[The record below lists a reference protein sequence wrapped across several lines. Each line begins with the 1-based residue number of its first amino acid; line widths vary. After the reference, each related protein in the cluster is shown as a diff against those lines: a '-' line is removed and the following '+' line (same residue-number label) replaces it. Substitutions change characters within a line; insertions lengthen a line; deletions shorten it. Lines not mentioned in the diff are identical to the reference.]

1 MAWLNAYLEKHG
13 RQWMFQYI
21 TQQDQLYD
29 LYAAMASTDTYA
41 LDTEFIKVNT
51 LRPCLGLLQINVNG
65 QVFLLDGKTL
75 DLTDLWLLV
84 FNARLNVLHAC
95 SEDLDLIHYYANQ
108 KPLDNVF
115 DTQTGLAFLGH
126 GLQLSY
132 QQALS
137 QELGIQIDK
146 GETRSD
152 WLARPLRPEQLHY
165 AANDVIHLPALA
177 QTIRD
182 QLLQKD
188 LWELVLEDCSTSAQ
202 EIASETPLTELYLDV
217 ANFRYNR
224 KQLAQLQQLCV
235 WREQIARA
243 TDQPKS
249 FILKNST
256 MVDLLD
262 KQPINAYQ
270 LQRIKDLR
278 PNILREHGKTILDLM
293 HYLPD
298 HSLWPSRLPRPL
310 RYKNN
315 ELLDQ
320 VQQYVATVSASIQV
334 PAEVLLR
341 KKWLSAMINLVA
353 TKEDENKLPAYLLGW
368 RYGML
373 TRPILN
379 LLGQQQQALAAETAP
394 VD

>member
-1 MAWLNAYLEKHG
+1 
-13 RQWMFQYI
+13 MFQYI

-51 LRPCLGLLQINVNG
+51 LRPCLGLLQINANG

-108 KPLDNVF
+108 KPLANVF
-115 DTQTGLAFLGH
+115 DTQMGLAFLGH

-165 AANDVIHLPALA
+165 AANDVVHLPALA
-177 QTIRD
+177 QTVRD

-188 LWELVLEDCSTSAQ
+188 LWELVLEDCSTCAQ
-202 EIASETPLTELYLDV
+202 EIATETPLTELYLDV

-256 MVDLLD
+256 MVDLLE

-298 HSLWPSRLPRPL
+298 HSVWPARLPRPL

-320 VQQYVATVSASIQV
+320 VQQYVSTLSASIQV
-334 PAEVLLR
+334 PSEVLLR
-341 KKWLSAMINLVA
+341 KKWLGAMINLVA

-368 RYGML
+368 RYEML

>member
-1 MAWLNAYLEKHG
+1 
-13 RQWMFQYI
+13 MFQYI

-188 LWELVLEDCSTSAQ
+188 LWELVLEDCSTSAH

-368 RYGML
+368 RYEML

>member
-1 MAWLNAYLEKHG
+1 
-13 RQWMFQYI
+13 MFQYI

-188 LWELVLEDCSTSAQ
+188 LWELVLEDCSTSAH

-353 TKEDENKLPAYLLGW
+353 TKDDENKLPAYLLGW
-368 RYGML
+368 RYEML

>member
-1 MAWLNAYLEKHG
+1 
-13 RQWMFQYI
+13 MFQYI

-353 TKEDENKLPAYLLGW
+353 TKDDENKLPAYLLGW
-368 RYGML
+368 RYEML

>member
-1 MAWLNAYLEKHG
+1 
-13 RQWMFQYI
+13 MFQYI

-115 DTQTGLAFLGH
+115 DTQMGLAFLGH

-320 VQQYVATVSASIQV
+320 VQQYVTTVSASIQV

-368 RYGML
+368 RYEML

>member
-1 MAWLNAYLEKHG
+1 
-13 RQWMFQYI
+13 MFQYI

-84 FNARLNVLHAC
+84 FNARLTVLHAC

-188 LWELVLEDCSTSAQ
+188 LWELVLEDCSTSAH

-368 RYGML
+368 RYEML

>member
-1 MAWLNAYLEKHG
+1 
-13 RQWMFQYI
+13 MFQYI

-108 KPLDNVF
+108 KPLNNVF
-115 DTQTGLAFLGH
+115 DTQMGLAFLGH

-132 QQALS
+132 QQSLS

-152 WLARPLRPEQLHY
+152 WLARPLRPEQLQY

-177 QTIRD
+177 HKVRE
-182 QLLQKD
+182 QLLQKN
-188 LWELVLEDCSTSAQ
+188 LWDWVLQDCRISAQ
-202 EIASETPLTELYLDV
+202 EIASETPLMELYLDV

-262 KQPINAYQ
+262 KQPMNAYQ

-298 HSLWPSRLPRPL
+298 HSQWPSRLPRPL

-320 VQQYVATVSASIQV
+320 VQHYVASLSDSIQV

-353 TKEDENKLPAYLLGW
+353 LKEDENKLPAYLLGW
-368 RYGML
+368 RYEML

>member
-1 MAWLNAYLEKHG
+1 
-13 RQWMFQYI
+13 MFQYI

-188 LWELVLEDCSTSAQ
+188 LWELVLEDCSTSAH

-353 TKEDENKLPAYLLGW
+353 AKEDENKLPAYLLGW
-368 RYGML
+368 RYEML

>member
-1 MAWLNAYLEKHG
+1 
-13 RQWMFQYI
+13 MFQYI

-188 LWELVLEDCSTSAQ
+188 LWELVLEDCSTSAH
-202 EIASETPLTELYLDV
+202 EIASEAPLTELYLDV

-298 HSLWPSRLPRPL
+298 HSLWPSRMPRPL

-320 VQQYVATVSASIQV
+320 VQQYVTTVSASIQV

-353 TKEDENKLPAYLLGW
+353 TKDDENKLPAYLLGW
-368 RYGML
+368 RYEML

>member
-1 MAWLNAYLEKHG
+1 
-13 RQWMFQYI
+13 MFQYI

-51 LRPCLGLLQINVNG
+51 LRPCLGLLQINVDG

-75 DLTDLWLLV
+75 DLTDLWLLI
-84 FNARLNVLHAC
+84 FNARLNILHAC

-108 KPLDNVF
+108 KPLSNVF
-115 DTQTGLAFLGH
+115 DTQVGLAFLGH

-137 QELGIQIDK
+137 QELNIHIDK

-152 WLARPLRPEQLHY
+152 WLARPLRAEQLQY

-177 QTIRD
+177 RTIQQ
-182 QLLQKD
+182 QLQHKQ
-188 LWELVLEDCSTSAQ
+188 LWEYVLEDCQTCAR
-202 EIASETPLTELYLDV
+202 EIASETPLTELYLEV

-224 KQLAQLQQLCV
+224 KQLAQLQQLCI

-262 KQPINAYQ
+262 KQPMNPYQ

-278 PNILREHGKTILDLM
+278 PNVQREHGKTILDLM

-298 HSLWPSRLPRPL
+298 HSHWPARLPRPL
-310 RYKNN
+310 RFKNN

-320 VQQYVATVSASIQV
+320 IAQYVATVSESIGV

-353 TKEDENKLPAYLLGW
+353 LKEAETTLPAFLLGW
-368 RYGML
+368 RYELL
-373 TRPILN
+373 TRPILG
-379 LLGQQQQALAAETAP
+379 LLSQQQQALAAEMAP
-394 VD
+394 ME

>member
-1 MAWLNAYLEKHG
+1 
-13 RQWMFQYI
+13 MFQYI

-29 LYAAMASTDTYA
+29 LYAAMAGTDTYA

-51 LRPCLGLLQINVNG
+51 LRPCLGLLQINVDG

-75 DLTDLWLLV
+75 DLTDLWLLI
-84 FNARLNVLHAC
+84 FNARLNILHAC
-95 SEDLDLIHYYANQ
+95 GEDLDLIHYYANQ
-108 KPLDNVF
+108 KPLSNVF
-115 DTQTGLAFLGH
+115 DTQVGLAFLGH

-137 QELGIQIDK
+137 QELDIQIDK

-152 WLARPLRPEQLHY
+152 WLARPLRPEQLQY
-165 AANDVIHLPALA
+165 AANDVIHLLALA
-177 QTIRD
+177 KTIQE
-182 QLLQKD
+182 QLQHKQ
-188 LWELVLEDCSTSAQ
+188 LWEYVLEDCQTCAH
-202 EIASETPLTELYLDV
+202 EIASETPLTELYLEV

-224 KQLAQLQQLCV
+224 KQLAQLQQLCI

-262 KQPINAYQ
+262 KQPMNAYQ

-278 PNILREHGKTILDLM
+278 PNIQREHGKTILDLM
-293 HYLPD
+293 HYLPE
-298 HSLWPSRLPRPL
+298 HSQWPMRLPRPL
-310 RYKNN
+310 RFKNN

-320 VQQYVATVSASIQV
+320 VSHYVESVSQSIQV
-334 PAEVLLR
+334 PTEVLLR

-353 TKEDENKLPAYLLGW
+353 LKEDESKLPPFLLGW
-368 RYGML
+368 RYDLL
-373 TRPILN
+373 TRPILS
-379 LLGQQQQALAAETAP
+379 LLSQQQQALAAEMSP

>member
-1 MAWLNAYLEKHG
+1 
-13 RQWMFQYI
+13 MFQYI

-84 FNARLNVLHAC
+84 FNARLTVLHAC

-188 LWELVLEDCSTSAQ
+188 LWELVLEDCSTSAH

-368 RYGML
+368 RYEML

-379 LLGQQQQALAAETAP
+379 LLGQQQALAAETAP

>member
-1 MAWLNAYLEKHG
+1 
-13 RQWMFQYI
+13 MFQYI

-188 LWELVLEDCSTSAQ
+188 LWELVLEDCSTSAH

-368 RYGML
+368 RYEML

-379 LLGQQQQALAAETAP
+379 LLGQQQALAAETAP

>member
-1 MAWLNAYLEKHG
+1 
-13 RQWMFQYI
+13 MFQYI

-368 RYGML
+368 RYEML